1 MRRDEVISVRDE
13 CDTFFNDCND
23 VLQES
28 QRASSQAPWLPA
40 CTSVPLLARTSGH
53 GMTRPRPHPHSMLQG
68 QPAGAALVD
77 TLNGFIDDKK
87 QVLGDMA
94 DARTLSVDGNRS
106 Q

>member
-1 MRRDEVISVRDE
+1 
-13 CDTFFNDCND
+13 
-23 VLQES
+23 
-28 QRASSQAPWLPA
+28 
-40 CTSVPLLARTSGH
+40 
-53 GMTRPRPHPHSMLQG
+53 MTRPRPHPHSMLQG

>member
-1 MRRDEVISVRDE
+1 LR
-13 CDTFFNDCND
+13 
-23 VLQES
+23 
-28 QRASSQAPWLPA
+28 
-40 CTSVPLLARTSGH
+40 
-53 GMTRPRPHPHSMLQG
+53 G